1 MRPRRAVLQ
10 TLAKSIVLHK
20 LPLNNRN
27 PLLTRSEST
36 LPQLLIPLHF
46 NFARINTYKKPGG
59 GYLPHDHKVLQLVT
73 PHLSPRCTS
82 QVFSSFSPF
91 NFKLSTFNASSPSP
105 FPATLTSRPQI
116 VENKTTLSPAVA
128 TLTDCVKHKSFVCH
142 SCRKTPGVGYPR
154 RASCGPA
161 IVGRLSRLP
170 HGTRVTAPMVHPY
183 RCAPRRKVPESQLL
197 LVGSAPGNISA
208 PPVSNKRKSG
218 HRVRHPQTAKP
229 GRKSIPAPYNAG
241 VARAR
246 RPGSTVPRCYKVR
259 PTSRVARAS

>member
-82 QVFSSFSPF
+82 QVFPSFSPF

-105 FPATLTSRPQI
+105 FPATLTSRLQI

-142 SCRKTPGVGYPR
+142 SCKKHPGVPT
-154 RASCGPA
+154 
-161 IVGRLSRLP
+161 VGQPLLAGSLG
-170 HGTRVTAPMVHPY
+170 HGTRVTEHGPRVTAPWFTRTVAPHGTKCQNHTCY
-183 RCAPRRKVPESQLL
+183 WLAAPRETYPLSRCLIERRADVGFGIRRLPNPVASRSQRH
-197 LVGSAPGNISA
+197 VMQGSHEQEGLG
-208 PPVSNKRKSG
+208 PPF
-218 HRVRHPQTAKP
+218 
-229 GRKSIPAPYNAG
+229 
-241 VARAR
+241 
-246 RPGSTVPRCYKVR
+246 
-259 PTSRVARAS
+259 